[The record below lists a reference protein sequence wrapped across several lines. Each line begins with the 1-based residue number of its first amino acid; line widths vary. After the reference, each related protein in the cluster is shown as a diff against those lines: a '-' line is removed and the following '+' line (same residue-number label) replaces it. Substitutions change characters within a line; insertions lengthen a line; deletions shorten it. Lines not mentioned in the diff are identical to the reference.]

1 MIILQALFVALT
13 VGFIAASYT
22 MIDRM
27 GSIGFGSIEPTR
39 RNIGFT
45 LFFICGALAS
55 LAGCQMVM

>member
-1 MIILQALFVALT
+1 MIQALFVVLT
-13 VGFIAASYT
+13 FFFCGASYI

-27 GSIGFGSIEPTR
+27 GALGLGSIEPNR
-39 RNIGFT
+39 RNVALT